1 MSMKRQGLSRDES
14 NRIQNL
20 IKYLEDQPESLDFL
34 QPLDYKALG
43 LDDYPLIIKKPM
55 DLSTVKKNLKN
66 SKFNGIEDV
75 FEDLMLIWDNCRTYN
90 MSDSPVY
97 HHADSMERH
106 MIKYCNMH
114 GITVE
119 VPAKRS
125 REEPSSNDD
134 YQQRLDFSEALKKL
148 SPKKNAE
155 IVEYIQKSCPN
166 AISQLSDNRI
176 QLKINALDADSFIA
190 VVQ

>member
-14 NRIQNL
+14 NRIQGL
-20 IKYLEDQPESLDFL
+20 LKYLEEQNESLDFL
-34 QPLDYKALG
+34 QPLDYKGLG

-66 SKFNGIEDV
+66 SRYTSNEEL

-106 MIKYCNMH
+106 MIKYCNMN
-114 GITVE
+114 GITIE
-119 VPAKRS
+119 IPAKRTRS
-125 REEPSSNDD
+125 EPSSAD
-134 YQQRLDFSEALKKL
+134 YQTRLDFSENMKKMPPRKL
-148 SPKKNAE
+148 AE
-155 IVEYIQKSCPN
+155 IVEIIRKNNPS
-166 AISQLSDNRI
+166 AIHNISDDRLQI
-176 QLKINALDADSFIA
+176 KINAVDSETFAAILK
-190 VVQ
+190 